1 MKSKELPK
9 KYKSN
14 EAEMKWGEFWES
26 KGVHKY
32 DPTVPRE
39 KTFVVDTPPPTVSG
53 SLHVGHVFSYTQT
66 DVLTRFQRMRGKNI
80 FYPMGWDDNGLPTE
94 RRVQGLY
101 GVRCNPNLP
110 YNEKWEGKI
119 LNKKKKEEE
128 EISRKNFLE
137 VCQKQTAEDEKKY
150 EKLWRHLGLSLDWN
164 QAYET
169 INDHC
174 RKVSQLSFLDL
185 QKKNLVMTK
194 ESPTMWDTTF
204 QTAVAQAEVEE
215 REKGG
220 HFHDIRFAVE
230 DGSDFVIS
238 TTRPELLGACVAVVA
253 HPEDER
259 YKHLFGK
266 MALTPL
272 FNVRVPIMPA
282 EHADKEKGSG
292 ILMVC
297 TFGDIHDV
305 EFWKAKGLPL
315 RQIIEKEGTIGAI
328 EYGSSK
334 FPSEQPEKA
343 NEVSKQLAGLYV
355 KQARKKVVEFLSEEG
370 SCVAGKGVAL
380 VGEPKP
386 TQQFAKHYEKGD
398 HPLEYISTRQWFVK
412 VLDYKKELIEQ
423 GKKIKW
429 HPETMFKRYEQWV
442 DGLNQDWCIS
452 RQRFFGVPFPVWYPL
467 DGNGRPD
474 FESPL
479 YATKEQLPVDPLVEV
494 PLGYSEDQRGK
505 PNGFMG
511 DPDVMDTWATSSM
524 TPQIS
529 SHWGSDDERHN
540 KLFPADLR
548 PQAHEIIR
556 TWAFY
561 TITKSW
567 MHGKEV
573 PWKNIAISGWVVDP
587 HKKKMSKSKGNVVTP
602 ESLIDQYSADALR
615 YWASK
620 AKLGSDTI
628 YDENVFKIGQR
639 LATKVFNASK
649 FVFLQIEDVEDQFL
663 GLENIT
669 EPVDRVWASKM
680 NKVIEESTQAFESF
694 HYATALSSV
703 EAAFWEFCDI
713 YLELVK
719 TRAYKLKDSS
729 EGRSALAC
737 LSWTWRNFIKL
748 MAPFLPYI
756 TEEVWSWHFAEKE
769 GAPSVH
775 KSEWPKMISL
785 SDDKSEGPLIDMAKE
800 ALNALRGEK
809 TTAQKSLRW
818 PIEELVLKGQVKD
831 LDYFKEIEKDIAFS
845 SNLKKGIQYKP
856 LEDNESGFD
865 GRFFEFSVT
874 LSEHAD

>member
-9 KYKSN
+9 KYKAN
-14 EAEMKWGEFWES
+14 EAEAKWGEFWES
-26 KGVHKY
+26 KGVYKY
-32 DPTVPRE
+32 NPEVSRE
-39 KTFVVDTPPPTVSG
+39 DTFVIDTPPPTVSG

-66 DVLTRFQRMRGKNI
+66 DVIARYQRMKGKNI

-101 GVRCNPNLP
+101 GVRCNPLLP
-110 YNEKWEGKI
+110 YKEDWVGKASD
-119 LNKKKKEEE
+119 KKKNQEE

-137 VCQKQTAEDEKKY
+137 VCQKQTAEDEIKY
-150 EKLWRHLGLSLDWN
+150 EKLWRHLGLSLDWE
-164 QAYET
+164 QQYET

-174 RKVSQLSFLDL
+174 RKVSQISFLDL
-185 QKKNLVMTK
+185 QKKNLVDYK

-230 DGSDFVIS
+230 GGGDFVIS

-259 YKHLFGK
+259 YQGLFGK
-266 MALTPL
+266 HAITPL
-272 FNVRVPIMPA
+272 FNVKVPIMPA

-305 EFWKAKGLPL
+305 EFWKQEGLPL

-328 EYGSSK
+328 KYGTPK
-334 FPSEQPEKA
+334 FPSENPEKA
-343 NEVSKQLAGLYV
+343 NGVSSQLKGLYV
-355 KQARKKVVEFLSEEG
+355 KQARKKVVELLREEG
-370 SCVAGKGVAL
+370 SCLAGKGAAL

-386 TQQFAKHYEKGD
+386 TQQFTKHYEKGD

-423 GKKIKW
+423 GRKVKW
-429 HPETMFKRYEQWV
+429 HPESMFKRYEQWV
-442 DGLNQDWCIS
+442 EGLNQDWCIS
-452 RQRFFGVPFPVWYPL
+452 RQRFFGVAFPVWYPL
-467 DGNGRPD
+467 DENSRPD
-474 FESPL
+474 YENPI
-479 YATKEQLPVDPLVEV
+479 YASQDQLPVDPLSEV
-494 PLGYSEDQRGK
+494 PKGYTEEQRGK

-511 DPDVMDTWATSSM
+511 DPDVMDTWATSSL

-529 SHWGSDDERHN
+529 SHWGTDDKRH
-540 KLFPADLR
+540 KSLFPADLR

-561 TITKSW
+561 TITKAW
-567 MHGKEV
+567 MHDTEI

-602 ESLIDQYSADALR
+602 ESLIDQYSSDALR
-615 YWASK
+615 YWAAK

-639 LATKVFNASK
+639 LATKMFNASK
-649 FVFLQIEDVEDQFL
+649 FVFLQIEDVEDKWL
-663 GLENIT
+663 GPENIT
-669 EPVDRVWASKM
+669 EAVDRVWIEKL
-680 NKVIEESTQAFESF
+680 NKVIEDSTKFFEDYNYSGVLSQVES
-694 HYATALSSV
+694 
-703 EAAFWEFCDI
+703 AFWEFCDI

-719 TRAYKLKDSS
+719 TRAYKLKDSGA
-729 EGRSALAC
+729 GRSALAS
-737 LSWTWRNFIKL
+737 LSYTWKSFIKL
-748 MAPFLPYI
+748 FAPFLPYI
-756 TEEVWSWHFAEKE
+756 CEEVWSWNFAEKE
-769 GAPSVH
+769 NAPSVH
-775 KSEWPKMISL
+775 KSVWPKPL
-785 SDDKSEGPLIDMAKE
+785 ELTDKKEAGPLIDMAKE

-818 PIEELVLKGQVKD
+818 PIEALVLKGQGND
-831 LDYFKEIEKDIAFS
+831 LERFREIEKDIAFS
-845 SNLKKGIQYKP
+845 SNLKGNIQYEP
-856 LEDNESGFD
+856 MESVPEGK
-865 GRFFEFSVT
+865 FFEFSVT
-874 LSEHAD
+874 LSENAD

>member
-9 KYKSN
+9 KYKAN
-14 EAEMKWGEFWES
+14 EAEIKWGEFWES
-26 KGVHKY
+26 QGVYKY
-32 DPTVPRE
+32 NPGISRE
-39 KTFVVDTPPPTVSG
+39 ETFVIDTPPPTVSG

-66 DVLTRFQRMRGKNI
+66 DVIARYQRMKGKNI

-101 GVRCNPNLP
+101 GVRCNPLLP
-110 YNEKWEGKI
+110 YKEDWQGKASD
-119 LNKKKKEEE
+119 KKKKVEE

-137 VCQKQTAEDEKKY
+137 VCQKQTAEDEIKY
-150 EKLWRHLGLSLDWN
+150 EKLWRHLGLSLDWG
-164 QAYET
+164 QQYET

-174 RKVSQLSFLDL
+174 RKVSQISFLDL
-185 QKKNLVMTK
+185 QKKNLVDYK
-194 ESPTMWDTTF
+194 ESPTLWDTTF

-220 HFHDIRFAVE
+220 HFHDIRFTVE
-230 DGSDFVIS
+230 GGGDFVIS

-259 YKHLFGK
+259 YQGLFGK
-266 MALTPL
+266 HAITPL
-272 FNVRVPIMPA
+272 FNAKVPIMPA

-305 EFWKAKGLPL
+305 EFWKQEGLPL

-328 EYGSSK
+328 KYGTAK
-334 FPSEQPEKA
+334 FPSENPEKA
-343 NEVSKQLAGLYV
+343 NEVSSQLKGLYV
-355 KQARKKVVEFLSEEG
+355 KQARKKVVDLLREE
-370 SCVAGKGVAL
+370 AFL

-386 TQQFAKHYEKGD
+386 TQQFTKHYEKGD

-423 GKKIKW
+423 GRKVKW

-442 DGLNQDWCIS
+442 EGLNQDWCIS
-452 RQRFFGVPFPVWYPL
+452 RQRFFGVAFPVWYPL
-467 DGNGRPD
+467 DENSRPD
-474 FESPL
+474 YENPI
-479 YATKEQLPVDPLVEV
+479 YASQDQLPVDPLSET
-494 PLGYSEDQRGK
+494 PKGYTEDQRGK

-511 DPDVMDTWATSSM
+511 DPDVMDTWATSSL

-529 SHWGSDDERHN
+529 SHWGTDDERH
-540 KLFPADLR
+540 KSLFPADLR

-561 TITKSW
+561 TITKAW
-567 MHGKEV
+567 MHDNEI

-602 ESLIDQYSADALR
+602 ESLIDQYSSDALR
-615 YWASK
+615 YWATK

-628 YDENVFKIGQR
+628 YDESVFKIGQR
-639 LATKVFNASK
+639 LATKMFNASK
-649 FVFLQIEDVEDQFL
+649 FVFLQIEDVEDKWL
-663 GLENIT
+663 GPENIT
-669 EPVDRVWASKM
+669 EAVDRVWIEKL
-680 NKVIEESTQAFESF
+680 NKVIEDSTKFFED
-694 HYATALSSV
+694 YNYSSV
-703 EAAFWEFCDI
+703 LSQVESAFWEFCDI

-729 EGRSALAC
+729 EGRSALAS
-737 LSWTWRNFIKL
+737 LSYTWKSFIKL
-748 MAPFLPYI
+748 FAPFLPYI
-756 TEEVWSWHFAEKE
+756 CEEVWSWSFAEKE
-769 GAPSVH
+769 KAPSVH
-775 KSEWPKMISL
+775 KSAWPKPVEL
-785 SDDKSEGPLIDMAKE
+785 TDKKEAGPLIDMAKE
-800 ALNALRGEK
+800 ALTALRGEK

-818 PIEELVLKGQVKD
+818 PIEALVLKGQGND
-831 LDYFKEIEKDIAFS
+831 LERFREIEKDIAFS
-845 SNLKKGIQYKP
+845 SNLKGNIQYVP
-856 LEDNESGFD
+856 MESVPEGK
-865 GRFFEFSVT
+865 FFEFSVT
-874 LSEHAD
+874 LSENAD

>member
-9 KYKSN
+9 KYKAN
-14 EAEMKWGEFWES
+14 EAEIKWGEFWES
-26 KGVHKY
+26 QGVYKY
-32 DPTVPRE
+32 NPEVSRE
-39 KTFVVDTPPPTVSG
+39 KTFVIDTPPPTVSG

-66 DVLTRFQRMRGKNI
+66 DVLARYQRMKGKNI

-101 GVRCNPNLP
+101 GVRCNPVLP
-110 YNEKWEGKI
+110 YKEGWEGKASD
-119 LNKKKKEEE
+119 KKKKNEE

-150 EKLWRHLGLSLDWN
+150 EKLWRHLGLSLDWS
-164 QAYET
+164 QQYET
-169 INDHC
+169 INDRC
-174 RKVSQLSFLDL
+174 RKVSQLSFLNL
-185 QKKNLVMTK
+185 QNKNLVDYK

-220 HFHDIRFAVE
+220 FYHDIRFSVE
-230 DGSDFVIS
+230 GGGDFVIS

-259 YKHLFGK
+259 YQSLFGK
-266 MALTPL
+266 YAVTPL
-272 FNVRVPIMPA
+272 FNVKVPIMPA

-305 EFWKAKGLPL
+305 EFWKKEGLPL
-315 RQIIEKEGTIGAI
+315 RQVIEKEGTLAGVT
-328 EYGSSK
+328 YGTAK
-334 FPSEQPEKA
+334 FPSEDIHKA
-343 NEVSKQLAGLYV
+343 NEVSSQLKGLYV
-355 KQARKKVVEFLSEEG
+355 KQARKKVVELLSEEG
-370 SCVAGKGVAL
+370 SCLATKGKAL

-386 TQQFAKHYEKGD
+386 TQQFTKHYEKGD
-398 HPLEYISTRQWFVK
+398 HPLEYISTRQWFIK

-442 DGLNQDWCIS
+442 EGLNQDWCIS

-467 DGNGRPD
+467 DDQERPD
-474 FESPL
+474 YENPI
-479 YATKEQLPVDPLVEV
+479 YASEDRLPIDPLSEA
-494 PLGYSEDQRGK
+494 PKGFTEDQRGR

-511 DPDVMDTWATSSM
+511 DPDVMDTWATSSL

-529 SHWGSDDERHN
+529 SHWGTDDKRH
-540 KLFPADLR
+540 KSLFPADLR

-561 TITKSW
+561 TITKAW
-567 MHGKEV
+567 MHENEI

-587 HKKKMSKSKGNVVTP
+587 HKKKMSKSKGNIVTP
-602 ESLIDQYSADALR
+602 EGLIEQYSSDALR
-615 YWASK
+615 YWATK

-639 LATKVFNASK
+639 LATKIFNASK
-649 FVFLQIEDVEDQFL
+649 FVFLQIEEVEDKWL
-663 GLENIT
+663 GLSNIT
-669 EPVDRVWASKM
+669 EPVDREWVEKL
-680 NKVIEESTQAFESF
+680 NKVITDSTKNFDEFNYSGV
-694 HYATALSSV
+694 LSQT

-713 YLELVK
+713 YVELVK
-719 TRAYKLKDSS
+719 TRAYKLKDSK
-729 EGRSALAC
+729 EGRSALAT
-737 LSWTWRNFIKL
+737 LSWTWKSFLKL
-748 MAPFLPYI
+748 FAPFLPYI
-756 TEEVWSWHFAEKE
+756 CEEVWSWHFAEKE
-769 GAPSVH
+769 QDSTIH
-775 KSEWPKMISL
+775 KSVWPKIAEL
-785 SDDKSEGPLIDMAKE
+785 GDQKGTGPLIDMAKE

-818 PIEELVLKGQVKD
+818 PIQELILKGQND
-831 LDYFKEIEKDIAFS
+831 HLELFRDIEKDIAFS
-845 SNLKKGIQYKP
+845 SNLKGKIQYES
-856 LEDNESGFD
+856 LESAPEGK
-865 GRFFEFSVT
+865 FFEFSVT
-874 LSEHAD
+874 LSENAD